1 MNRGQTTTVGPTAK
15 HDAAGASTRRVR
27 PIALGNH
34 QYCLARPVSRLV
46 GIHCITPPCLRH
58 IRPAG
63 QKRRPAKCCAV
74 YRCSTDEQLAVA
86 SRRPL
91 NFDPIRTF
99 VSSVTIE
106 LVPAR

>member
-58 IRPAG
+58 IDPAG

-74 YRCSTDEQLAVA
+74 YRCSTDEQFAVA
-86 SRRPL
+86 
-91 NFDPIRTF
+91 
-99 VSSVTIE
+99 VV
-106 LVPAR
+106 AAA

>member
-1 MNRGQTTTVGPTAK
+1 MHRGQTTTVGPTAK

-58 IRPAG
+58 IDPAG
-63 QKRRPAKCCAV
+63 KSGARQSAARCTGARPT
-74 YRCSTDEQLAVA
+74 SN
-86 SRRPL
+86 SPWPSWRPH

-106 LVPAR
+106 LIPAR

>member
-1 MNRGQTTTVGPTAK
+1 MHRGQTTTVGPTAK
-15 HDAAGASTRRVR
+15 HDACRGINAAGA
-27 PIALGNH
+27 PHCAGNH

-58 IRPAG
+58 IDPAG

-86 SRRPL
+86 SRRPH